1 MTQSHTR
8 HAYKDLKLQQLRS
21 FCETA
26 RLGSLTAAAASLGLA
41 QPTVWEQV
49 HALEHLFGSK
59 LIEREAHGCRLTETG
74 RLLLEFAAPLVA
86 GIDSLPRAVQEAQ
99 DQTETWLTIAST
111 PRIFVE
117 DLPAVVVEFGSRHPR
132 VHLRLCEMRHEEVAV
147 AVESGEADLGL
158 ACGPQRCPDN
168 PTLMIEPAYE
178 LDVIL
183 VTPPDHPLARKAR
196 VVPDDLLDYP
206 LVNAPESVP
215 DGAVTAALDK
225 LGVFLAQP
233 RRLEMFYTA
242 SIRRYVGLGFGIGLV
257 VGLPRQPP
265 SQGLHEQSLSR
276 HFGRVNVNLIWRK
289 GEVQHGPIR
298 SFLQILRT
306 TLNGAGGG

>member
-1 MTQSHTR
+1 MTHSR
-8 HAYKDLKLQQLRS
+8 HAYKDIRLQQLRS

-86 GIDSLPRAVQEAQ
+86 GIDSLPRAVQQAQ
-99 DQTETWLTIAST
+99 EQTETWLAIAST

-117 DLPAVVVEFGSRHPR
+117 DLPPVVVAFGERHPR
-132 VHLRLCEMRHEEVAV
+132 VHLRLFEMRHEEVAT

-158 ACGPQRCPDN
+158 ACGPRRCPDN
-168 PTLMIEPAYE
+168 ATLRIEPAYE

-183 VTPPDHPLARKAR
+183 VTPLDHPLARKAR
-196 VVPDDLLDYP
+196 VVPGDLLHYP
-206 LVNAPESVP
+206 LVNAPSSFP
-215 DGAVTAALDK
+215 DLAIDAQLSQ
-225 LGVFLAQP
+225 LGLFLAAP
-233 RRLEMFYTA
+233 RRLEMSYTA
-242 SIRRYVGLGFGIGLV
+242 TIRRYVALGFGIGLV
-257 VGLPRQPP
+257 VGLPQQPP
-265 SQGLHEQSLSR
+265 SQELHERSLSR
-276 HFGRVNVNLIWRK
+276 HFGRVNVNLVWRK
-289 GEVQHGPIR
+289 GEVQHGPIQT
-298 SFLQILRT
+298 FLQILRT
-306 TLNGAGGG
+306 TLKSPTS